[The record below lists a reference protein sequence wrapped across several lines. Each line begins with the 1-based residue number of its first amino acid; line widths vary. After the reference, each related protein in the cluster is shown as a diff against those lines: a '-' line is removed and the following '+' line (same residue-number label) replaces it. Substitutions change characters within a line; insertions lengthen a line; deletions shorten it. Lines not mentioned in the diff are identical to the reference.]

1 MASTNDQPWE
11 YLPVLNECIKIL
23 LTVAIGMVMGYFKI
37 FEAGTFVPHA
47 SRFVFHVALPFLVI
61 KGVGVGIDFYD
72 DTFLWT
78 FIGAFLI
85 LRMIA
90 LIVSLGLVVLRN
102 REEKKKGTIGEIAV
116 MWLALSWIST
126 VTLGVPISSAVFGD
140 PNLGK
145 TYGILAGI
153 SSFIFQLPLQLFILE
168 CHLLEKEYIRG
179 RSQTMFDEEDPGAI
193 KSEQDEEEFE
203 VEDTRLDPVPEQ
215 ASGQEVVP
223 EAKTAESLKDEG
235 REVVVTLSLWLE
247 FARSGEIWKKILRQ
261 ALSNPV
267 LWGITAGFALSL
279 STLGP
284 RFLNP
289 KSEDFVPGL
298 GWFVITTGWLGDCVS
313 PVSLFAMG
321 VWMQAQQ
328 GKNKLFSIP
337 LLSAVLFML
346 SKLILVPLL
355 MFGLAKAVNLND
367 EAGRAAVLI
376 ASLPISMA
384 SFSLA
389 SRYKIGESVLA
400 ANVALGTALV
410 LPTVI
415 IWNLVMDAL
424 DIFPITPK

>member
-37 FEAGTFVPHA
+37 FEAGTFVPLA
-47 SRFVFHVALPFLVI
+47 SRFVFYVALPLLVI

-72 DTFLWT
+72 DSFLWT

-85 LRMIA
+85 LRVIA
-90 LIVSLGLVVLRN
+90 LIVSLGLVVLQN
-102 REEKKKGTIGEIAV
+102 RDEKKKGTIGEFAV
-116 MWLALSWIST
+116 IWLALSWIST

-179 RSQTMFDEEDPGAI
+179 RSQTMFDEEDPAA
-193 KSEQDEEEFE
+193 KSEQDEEEPK
-203 VEDTRLDPVPEQ
+203 VADMLRLDPIPEQ
-215 ASGQEVVP
+215 APGQEVVP
-223 EAKTAESLKDEG
+223 EAKTAESLKEEG
-235 REVVVTLSLWLE
+235 EVVVTLSLWLE
-247 FARSGEIWKKILRQ
+247 FARSGEIWKKILHQ
-261 ALSNPV
+261 VLSNPV
-267 LWGITAGFALSL
+267 LWGIAAGFALSL
-279 STLGP
+279 STIGP

-289 KSEDFVPGL
+289 GSEDFVPGL
-298 GWFVITTGWLGDCVS
+298 GWIVITTEWLGDCVS

-328 GKNKLFSIP
+328 EKDKLFSIP
-337 LLSAVLFML
+337 LISAVLFML

-355 MFGLAKAVNLND
+355 MVGLAEAVNLND

-389 SRYKIGESVLA
+389 SRYKIGESVLS